1 LKPTRR
7 DFLKT
12 AVAAGAGLVL
22 GPAARAAGGSPDKTV
37 LAAVGGKNIEKMVRR
52 AFDLV
57 GGVDKY
63 VSPGDCV
70 VVKPN
75 ASFANPDSWGN
86 NTNPEI
92 VSAVCRLIREA
103 GARKVLVL
111 DYPLLRG
118 AEALELNGVAQAVK
132 EVRGAR
138 LSVLGKEHQFREIP
152 VPGGEALK
160 KVAVAREV
168 LDADCLINV
177 PVAKAH
183 DAVAASIGLKN
194 LMGVIWD
201 RAAFH
206 TMMEINR
213 AITDLALVVK
223 PKLTLVDMTRVMT
236 TNGPKGPGEVD
247 TPNLV
252 TLCTDPVAADAFAL
266 SKIRFNGRK
275 FRPKQLKYLRYASA
289 AGLGEIDLKKL
300 SILKEEV

>member
-1 LKPTRR
+1 M
-7 DFLKT
+7 
-12 AVAAGAGLVL
+12 GADEG
-22 GPAARAAGGSPDKTV
+22 KTV

-57 GGVDKY
+57 GGVDKF
-63 VSPGDCV
+63 VAPGDNV
-70 VVKPN
+70 VIKPN

-86 NTNPEI
+86 NTNPEV
-92 VSAVCRLIREA
+92 VSAVCRLLLEA

-118 AEALELNGVAQAVK
+118 AEALELNGVAKAVS

-138 LSVLGKEHQFREIP
+138 LSVLGQEHQFREIE

-183 DAVAASIGLKN
+183 DAVAASVGLKN

-213 AITDLALVVK
+213 AIADLALVVR
-223 PKLTLVDMTRVMT
+223 PRLTLVDMTRVMT

-252 TLCTDPVAADAFAL
+252 TLSTDPVATDAFAL

-275 FRPKQLKYLRYASA
+275 FRPKQLKYLRYANA
-289 AGLGEIDLKKL
+289 AGLGEIDLNKL

>member
-1 LKPTRR
+1 MKPTRR

-12 AVAAGAGLVL
+12 AAALGAGALL
-22 GPAARAAGGSPDKTV
+22 GPVARVAGAEEKNV
-37 LAAVGGKNIEKMVRR
+37 LAAVGGKNVEKMVRR
-52 AFDLV
+52 AFELV
-57 GGVDKY
+57 GGVEKFIT
-63 VSPGDCV
+63 PGECV
-70 VVKPN
+70 VIKPN

-86 NTNPEI
+86 NTNPEV
-92 VSAVCRLIREA
+92 VSAVCRLAREA

-118 AEALELNGVAQAVK
+118 AEALELNGVAKAVS

-138 LSVLGKEHQFREIP
+138 LSVLGQEHQFREIP

-160 KVAVAREV
+160 KVAVSREV

-213 AITDLALVVK
+213 AIADLALAVR
-223 PKLTLVDMTRVMT
+223 PSLTLVDMTRVMT

-252 TLCTDPVAADAFAL
+252 TLSTDPVAADAFAL

-275 FRPKQLKYLRYASA
+275 FRPKQLKYLRYANA
-289 AGLGEIDLKKL
+289 AGLGEIDLNKL
-300 SILKEEV
+300 CILKEEV

>member
-22 GPAARAAGGSPDKTV
+22 GPVARATGAEEKKTV

-57 GGVDKY
+57 GGAEKF
-63 VSPGDCV
+63 VSPGDSV

-86 NTNPEI
+86 NTNPEV
-92 VSAVCRLIREA
+92 VSAVCRVIREA
-103 GARKVLVL
+103 GARKVKVV

-118 AEALELNGVAQAVK
+118 AEALELNGVARAVA
-132 EVRGAR
+132 EVRGAQ
-138 LSVLGKEHQFREIP
+138 LSVLGKEHQFRDIQ

-206 TMMEINR
+206 TMMEIHR
-213 AITDLALVVK
+213 AIADLALAVR
-223 PKLTLVDMTRVMT
+223 PQLTLVDMTRVMT

-252 TLCTDPVAADAFAL
+252 TLSTDPVAADAFAL
-266 SKIRFNGRK
+266 TKIRFNGRK
-275 FRPKQLKYLRYASA
+275 FRPKQIKYLRYANA
-289 AGLGEIDLKKL
+289 AGLGEIDLNKL
-300 SILKEEV
+300 SVLKEDV

>member
-1 LKPTRR
+1 
-7 DFLKT
+7 
-12 AVAAGAGLVL
+12 LVL
-22 GPAARAAGGSPDKTV
+22 GPVARVAGAGEKNV
-37 LAAVGGKNIEKMVRR
+37 LAAVGGKSIEKMVRR
-52 AFDLV
+52 AFDLL
-57 GGVDKY
+57 GGADKFIT
-63 VSPGDCV
+63 PGDSV
-70 VVKPN
+70 VIKPN

-86 NTNPEI
+86 NTNPEV
-92 VSAVCRLIREA
+92 VSAVCRLAREA
-103 GARKVLVL
+103 GARKVMVL

-118 AEALELNGVAQAVK
+118 AEALDLNGVARAVS

-138 LSVLGKEHQFREIP
+138 LSVLGQEHQFREIT

-213 AITDLALVVK
+213 AIADLALAVR

-252 TLCTDPVAADAFAL
+252 TLSTDPVAADAFAL

-289 AGLGEIDLKKL
+289 AGLGEIDLNKL

>member
-1 LKPTRR
+1 
-7 DFLKT
+7 
-12 AVAAGAGLVL
+12 VL
-22 GPAARAAGGSPDKTV
+22 GPVARVAGVEEKKNV

-57 GGVDKY
+57 GGADKFIA
-63 VSPGDCV
+63 PGDCV

-86 NTNPEI
+86 NTNPEV
-92 VSAVCRLIREA
+92 VSAVCRLAREA

-118 AEALELNGVAQAVK
+118 AEALELNGVARAVS

-138 LSVLGKEHQFREIP
+138 LSVLGQEHQFREIT

-213 AITDLALVVK
+213 AVADLALAVR
-223 PKLTLVDMTRVMT
+223 PRLTLVDMTRVMT

-252 TLCTDPVAADAFAL
+252 TLSTDPVAADAFAL

-275 FRPKQLKYLRYASA
+275 FRPKQLKYLRYANA
-289 AGLGEIDLKKL
+289 AGLGEIDLNKL